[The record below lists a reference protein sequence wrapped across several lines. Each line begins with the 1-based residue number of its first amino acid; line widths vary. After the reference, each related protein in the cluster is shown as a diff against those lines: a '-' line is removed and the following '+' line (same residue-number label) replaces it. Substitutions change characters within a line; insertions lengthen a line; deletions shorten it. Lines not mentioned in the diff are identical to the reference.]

1 VTAELNKLRW
11 RCRRGMRE
19 LDMVFDRFLV
29 EDHPALDEE
38 GRTRFL
44 ALLEVTDPELYDWLL
59 GRVAP
64 PAHFAELI
72 QDLQRHHPH
81 P

>member
-1 VTAELNKLRW
+1 MNRLRW

-19 LDMVFDRFLV
+19 LDMVFDRFLAQ
-29 EDHPALDEE
+29 DYAALDDDSKA
-38 GRTRFL
+38 RFL
-44 ALLEVTDPELYDWLL
+44 ELLEVTDPELYDWLL

-64 PAHFAELI
+64 PEHFAALVSS
-72 QDLQRHHPH
+72 LQQHRPH